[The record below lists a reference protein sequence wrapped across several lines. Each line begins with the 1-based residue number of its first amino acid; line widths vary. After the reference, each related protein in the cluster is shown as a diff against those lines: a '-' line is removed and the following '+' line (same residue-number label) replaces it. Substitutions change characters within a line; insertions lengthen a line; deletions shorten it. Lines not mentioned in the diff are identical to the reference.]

1 MEKKNTTPKLNYCIT
16 YYTFSVNLLGD
27 VRGRSELWGKLDL
40 EQPNILVMSEKME
53 GDADF
58 IVGVWLL
65 RGNLLDSLIKKAAV
79 LYEGTLLKVLSFFRG
94 RE

>member
-1 MEKKNTTPKLNYCIT
+1 MAWKKNTTPKLNYCIT

-27 VRGRSELWGKLDL
+27 VRGRSELWGKL
-40 EQPNILVMSEKME
+40 E
-53 GDADF
+53 GDSDF